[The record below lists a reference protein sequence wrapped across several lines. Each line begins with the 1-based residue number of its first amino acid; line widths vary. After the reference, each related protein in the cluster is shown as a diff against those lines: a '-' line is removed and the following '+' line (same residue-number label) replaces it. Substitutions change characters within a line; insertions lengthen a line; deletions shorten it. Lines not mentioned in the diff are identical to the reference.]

1 MQDTD
6 RRFMAL
12 ALGLGRRG
20 QGNAW
25 PNPAVGCALHKDR
38 RIIGRG
44 WTAPG
49 GRPHAETQ
57 ALAQAG
63 AAAAGATAYVTL
75 EPCAHHGQTPPCAA
89 ALVAAGVARVVVAT
103 RDDDPRVSGRGLQ
116 MLRDA
121 GINARAIAGQWAHN
135 YPDQPD
141 RHSELGSGYGQEAYP
156 NMSRMDWAVELY
168 QWFNYYL
175 KDIGEEPE
183 SMVQIQTH
191 DGQWHVEET
200 WPPADMSWLPVAL
213 DAAEGDGGTVNANNQ
228 RSFRLAALE
237 EPAHI
242 SGMPTLHLSVDTL
255 TCQGGQI
262 FATMY
267 ADGLRI
273 GHATMDVRYRDGGHE
288 AKTTF
293 PLSSYLMLMEFNPM
307 DVNLQAGAEIEV
319 VLTESGEDYLPSPC
333 AAIGLN
339 VNLDASSTL
348 SLPLIDRPADEN
360 MMRSARPIRF
370 SYGTKPTPRAARGTR
385 LSTELSR
392 LSPMKK

>member
-25 PNPAVGCALHKDR
+25 PNPAVGCVLVKDG

-121 GINARAIAGQWAHN
+121 GIN
-135 YPDQPD
+135 
-141 RHSELGSGYGQEAYP
+141 
-156 NMSRMDWAVELY
+156 
-168 QWFNYYL
+168 
-175 KDIGEEPE
+175 
-183 SMVQIQTH
+183 VQIGVLEAEAQADLAGFFKSRRHGLPFLTLKLASSFDGRIATATGESQWITGPQARHHVHGLRLAH
-191 DGQWHVEET
+191 DAVMVGAGTARSDDPLLNVRGFGQVPQPVRVVLSRRLDLPLNSRLAHSAGDV
-200 WPPADMSWLPVAL
+200 PLWLCHGPDA
-213 DAAEGDGGTVNANNQ
+213 DAALVQAWQGVGARLFECPVVGAHLAPHAVLQALATAGLTRVFCEGGSA
-228 RSFRLAALE
+228 LAAALLAE
-237 EPAHI
+237 D
-242 SGMPTLHLSVDTL
+242 LVDQLVGYT
-255 TCQGGQI
+255 
-262 FATMY
+262 A
-267 ADGLRI
+267 GLVI
-273 GHATMDVRYRDGGHE
+273 
-288 AKTTF
+288 
-293 PLSSYLMLMEFNPM
+293 
-307 DVNLQAGAEIEV
+307 GAE
-319 VLTESGEDYLPSPC
+319 GFPG
-333 AAIGLN
+333 IGAMG
-339 VNLDASSTL
+339 LDRLGA
-348 SLPLIDRPADEN
+348 
-360 MMRSARPIRF
+360 
-370 SYGTKPTPRAARGTR
+370 AARFQLHHSQALGGDVVHIWAR
-385 LSTELSR
+385 
-392 LSPMKK
+392 SP